1 MRETA
6 LPQALDVIAVAAAG
20 AAETD
25 TEALECFIE
34 TTLELAVRAWST
46 GDWRTAALATL
57 LLLGATQLDQSTKL
71 ERQQRF
77 FAELML
83 L

>member
-1 MRETA
+1 VRETA

-20 AAETD
+20 VAETD
-25 TEALECFIE
+25 TEALERFIE
-34 TTLELAVRAWST
+34 TTLELVVRAWST
-46 GDWRTAALATL
+46 GDLRTAALATL

-71 ERQQRF
+71 ERQRRF